1 MKKVLLLL
9 IVSLLSNLIFGNS
22 KGIRDSLLTIIDE
35 SKEIQKIEAYCNYI
49 DYLTDKRQ
57 YQKEVLNYLKLAK
70 NLAEEINDKN
80 EICNVLESYSKYYFY
95 KSEYEKAIK
104 YSLDAINIA
113 EKEKNN
119 KRLVALYYNTA
130 NIFFNIGNI
139 SKTKE
144 YYTKSIHINKN
155 IRNIR
160 ISIMNHILIG
170 NTFFKENIDS
180 AKFYYIQALNTY
192 NDNKTTYKDPS
203 SEFLIYGSLGD
214 LYLQQGNHEK
224 ALEYLYKAMDLS
236 GLSTKDIRFKAF
248 SLLNIS
254 KVQIEQ
260 KKYNDAFENI
270 EESIKMSTEIEAKE
284 VEIEAYLLLSNL
296 YKLTNNYENALLYYE
311 KSNRLK
317 DSLRGNEKSQKITEL
332 ETKFKTNKQEQE
344 FEFRKKEDDLL
355 AQRNYIIL
363 GGLLLV
369 LVFIIL
375 ILNQRQ
381 KNLAKSKL
389 ISENNKDLA
398 VLKYENAQTR
408 LENKNLELEHFS
420 NQLQA
425 KNKLIEKFENDII
438 NIIAKKNENSEK
450 IAKEELINLKILSDE
465 DWLRFKI
472 LFEEVH
478 QGFLSLIEE
487 KFPDLTEGD
496 KRQIIL
502 LKLNMSVQHSADTL
516 GVSQQAIWRAR
527 KRLSDKIGLIDSKD
541 LKRNIEDL
549 SNL

>member
-1 MKKVLLLL
+1 MRKVLLLL
-9 IVSLLSNLIFGNS
+9 IVSLISNLIFGDS
-22 KGIRDSLLTIIDE
+22 KSIRDSLLTVIDE
-35 SKEIQKIEAYCNYI
+35 SEDIEKVEAYCSYI
-49 DYLTDKRQ
+49 DYITDRNHH
-57 YQKEVLNYLKLAK
+57 QKEVLNYLKLAK
-70 NLAEEINDKN
+70 ILAEKINDKN

-113 EKEKNN
+113 ETEKNN
-119 KRLVALYYNTA
+119 EQLVALYYNTA
-130 NIFFNIGNI
+130 NIFFNIGNTF
-139 SKTKE
+139 KTKE
-144 YYTKSIHINKN
+144 YYTKSIEINKSVG
-155 IRNIR
+155 NIR
-160 ISIMNHILIG
+160 ISIMNQILIG

-180 AKFYYIQALNTY
+180 AEFYYIRALNTY
-192 NDNKTTYKDPS
+192 IDNKSTYKDPS

-214 LYLQQGNHEK
+214 LYLEQGKYEK

-236 GLSTKDIRFKAF
+236 GQSTKDIRFKAF

-260 KKYNDAFENI
+260 KKYEDAFENV
-270 EESIKMSTEIEAKE
+270 EKGIKMSTEIGAKE
-284 VEIEAYLLLSNL
+284 VEIEAYLLLSDL

-317 DSLRGNEKSQKITEL
+317 DSLRGNEKNQRIAEL
-332 ETKFKTNKQEQE
+332 ETKFKTDKQEQE
-344 FEFRKKEDDLL
+344 FEFRKKEDDLI

-369 LVFIIL
+369 LLFIIL
-375 ILNQRQ
+375 ILNQRR
-381 KNLAKSKL
+381 KNLSKSKL
-389 ISENNKDLA
+389 ISENKKDLA

-425 KNKLIEKFENDII
+425 KNKLIEKIENDIV
-438 NIIAKKNENSEK
+438 NIIAEKNEKSEK

-472 LFEEVH
+472 LFEEVY

-527 KRLSDKIGLIDSKD
+527 KRLSDKIGLVDSKE

-549 SNL
+549 